1 MPTITKYNAQWDSEI
16 DPVDIERECIR
27 KGGRWK
33 WPNGSESGE
42 GLFHHFKALESLL
55 WPEDYHNRWT
65 DWMLEILLT
74 ERICVFMGSKDSG
87 KTRRVSKWAL
97 MDYWCFP
104 QETLIVMT
112 STTAQGL
119 ELRVWG
125 DIKSLWQRAREL
137 HPNLEGN
144 PVDAKHG
151 LFTDDLSDQAEIR
164 DMRKGI
170 IGVPTMTSE
179 GEYQGMAL
187 KNFAGIKQKRRRLI
201 GDECFPAGTMV
212 DTLSG
217 PRKIDSIVPGEL
229 VLSAVGFRRVVASSM
244 RVASKLVRITT
255 TDGRQLTCT
264 PNHPILTTG
273 GWKKACEISES
284 MYIIGAYETL
294 CLVRER
300 IHSSGTGQPLPGVCC
315 RSHSKMRVLRKS
327 VCCSKQESI
336 EAFLQSELLR
346 EMENVPAGLSQ
357 ETLYRRGREEN
368 RNRQG
373 QVASRSSR
381 DFQESYFGDAR
392 FNSRTRA
399 QQKGKSEQFT
409 QIHWTRTKDSRR
421 QWNRSNQGGVA
432 VDENVSR
439 RSLELWNQNGEMEW
453 EWLSSCLQSG
463 SWISRIEDCHRSRWS
478 FSQFDGENRKGSKE
492 GLIFRGSW
500 VDSVEI
506 LQPGDSGFPKSDS
519 DCGGCRV
526 FNLQVE
532 GHPSYSVNGLIV
544 HNCQFVSVDYLK
556 VLYAMDSGNFKGAF
570 LGNAIADNGKALD
583 RIAEPVS
590 GWSALGEVT
599 KTQAWKNKFNGVTL
613 NLVGVDSPNLDPATR
628 NQFEGMI
635 TQEAIDR
642 AAALPGA
649 RDSVEWWSQIMG
661 VRKSGVVSDRVLTV
675 EMIQNNGG
683 FGDVIWSSEP
693 TLKILAIDAGYGGDD
708 CVSTYI
714 ECGTEVGGIEVIL
727 FREQKVIPVLVS
739 SPVSPED
746 QIANA
751 AKSDCDALQI
761 PYENVFIEAG
771 MRATLA
777 VSFGRILSPAINAI
791 NFGGSA
797 TQRPVSN
804 DLLVFDERTQ
814 QRRLK
819 MASEHY
825 SKFVT
830 ELAFSVRA
838 VVESGQARMFPMAA
852 AEEFQKRKWRFIYGD
867 RYELESKV
875 EYKER
880 NASRSPNYSDSAM
893 VAVEGARRLGF
904 VIERLKDPNAAE
916 PERDD
921 WLEKEIDDQARFQRK
936 HELTYE

>member
-27 KGGRWK
+27 KGGSWK

-104 QETLIVMT
+104 HETLIVMT

-137 HPNLEGN
+137 HPHLEGN

-201 GDECFPAGTMV
+201 GDE
-212 DTLSG
+212 
-217 PRKIDSIVPGEL
+217 
-229 VLSAVGFRRVVASSM
+229 
-244 RVASKLVRITT
+244 
-255 TDGRQLTCT
+255 
-264 PNHPILTTG
+264 
-273 GWKKACEISES
+273 
-284 MYIIGAYETL
+284 
-294 CLVRER
+294 
-300 IHSSGTGQPLPGVCC
+300 
-315 RSHSKMRVLRKS
+315 
-327 VCCSKQESI
+327 
-336 EAFLQSELLR
+336 
-346 EMENVPAGLSQ
+346 
-357 ETLYRRGREEN
+357 
-368 RNRQG
+368 
-373 QVASRSSR
+373 
-381 DFQESYFGDAR
+381 
-392 FNSRTRA
+392 
-399 QQKGKSEQFT
+399 
-409 QIHWTRTKDSRR
+409 
-421 QWNRSNQGGVA
+421 
-432 VDENVSR
+432 
-439 RSLELWNQNGEMEW
+439 
-453 EWLSSCLQSG
+453 
-463 SWISRIEDCHRSRWS
+463 
-478 FSQFDGENRKGSKE
+478 
-492 GLIFRGSW
+492 
-500 VDSVEI
+500 
-506 LQPGDSGFPKSDS
+506 
-519 DCGGCRV
+519 
-526 FNLQVE
+526 
-532 GHPSYSVNGLIV
+532 
-544 HNCQFVSVDYLK
+544 CQFVSVDYLK

-751 AKSDCDALQI
+751 AKSDCDSLQI

-777 VSFGRILSPAINAI
+777 VSFGRILSPDINAI

-797 TQRPVSN
+797 TPRPVSN

-838 VVESGQARMFPMAA
+838 VVESGQARMFPMPA
-852 AEEFQKRKWRFIYGD
+852 AEEFQKRKWEFVYGD
-867 RYELESKV
+867 RYELETKD
-875 EYKER
+875 EYKKR
-880 NASRSPNYSDSAM
+880 TQGKSPNYSDSAM